1 MTKRAVLRCRL
12 FAFLSLLPLLTLQG
26 VSQVNETPKAVQ
38 SNVEILQFVSNKT
51 LSPQEREQVVQE
63 VKFSMSKASRN
74 VAKRD
79 DLIAQTLANAAKYPK
94 DAPRL
99 RELWRYDIAANVPHD
114 DIEYKIAERYDPTVV
129 MDRAHQRI
137 VTGESLVALRACT
150 EWLVN
155 NLHKPPPGS
164 TFIASE
170 KNYIRASYSSFSD
183 DVQDA
188 YAHVAR
194 NYPRAVDLFDGV
206 VAAQRDHFFAEN
218 AKAVKDSNAAVLDA
232 ALISRI
238 AYNMAMR
245 RAGGRAGTEGRV
257 FDYMV
262 QQSLL
267 NQQLQ
272 RAIIKNPPLPPP
284 N

>member
-1 MTKRAVLRCRL
+1 LP
-12 FAFLSLLPLLTLQG
+12 SLALQA

-38 SNVEILQFVSNKT
+38 SNIEILQFVTNKM

-63 VKFSMSKASRN
+63 VRFSMNKAPRN

-114 DIEYKIAERYDPTVV
+114 DIEYKISERYDPTVV

-137 VTGESLVALRACT
+137 VTEDSLLALRACT

-170 KNYIRASYSSFSD
+170 RNYIRSSYSSLSD

-194 NYPRAVDLFDGV
+194 NYPHAVDFFNRV
-206 VAAQRDHFFAEN
+206 AAAQRNHFFAEN
-218 AKAVKDSNAAVLDA
+218 AKAVNDSNAAGLDA
-232 ALISRI
+232 VLVSRI
-238 AYNMAMR
+238 AYNMVMR
-245 RAGGRAGTEGRV
+245 RHGGRAGTEGRV

-272 RAIIKNPPLPPP
+272 RTIIKNPPLPPP